1 MPTTHHLVLYVRFE
15 TILGYGVEHSKE
27 PSVIWDIARVWNEF
41 RHKGIGREP
50 YEFLEHGESEV
61 SSFLFRQRY
70 PGRVFASSGRLD
82 CRNRFRDHDEE

>member
-50 YEFLEHGESEV
+50 YEFLEHGPGGSEV
-61 SSFLFRQRY
+61 SWSLFHQTCPSVRFVVCRRLGDRDRFLM
-70 PGRVFASSGRLD
+70 S
-82 CRNRFRDHDEE
+82 